1 MNSLQRFSHPKHPL
15 LLKKDD
21 LLGVDAKCYVCN
33 KTVIGSPTYTCTSH
47 DIECQGL
54 YLHKSCAEFPQRIN
68 HENHNQHPLTLR
80 PPLSRWLCDVCLGQG
95 NFVYYCELCE
105 FVLCV
110 DCAFE
115 ERVLCHEGHEDTL
128 QLMHRKVLFSC
139 DACYEEAKDSSYV
152 CTTCEFWIHKE
163 CALAPLIIQTSP
175 NHHHSLHLIYSI
187 PDMHRYFK
195 RFCAICEG
203 VVQKNSWLYY
213 CHKCTFLVHMKCVTR
228 SDSGST
234 DNIQDPYN
242 ESDLV
247 EFPLPNKES
256 LFDLILSQC
265 GSRFQVV
272 AGEGDNTICAPSTLP
287 YEPDIIE
294 EHWSHKNH
302 PLEKLQ
308 YFSIR
313 ENANSDNG
321 DDERV
326 LICDGCI
333 QPITATYPS
342 YYACIQCGFF
352 LHSFCATQMP
362 LELPAGTSSF
372 HPQHFLL
379 LKKTECFY
387 NLVKCEVC
395 WFRTNGFY
403 YHCEPCDINIDIR
416 CAFLPARIKHK
427 SHKHHSLVQR
437 PIPSWTTPIC
447 SLTKYT
453 IYGGV
458 VYECEI
464 CSSFQI
470 HILCLF

>member
-234 DNIQDPYN
+234 SDNIQDPYN

-326 LICDGCI
+326 LICDGGI
-333 QPITATYPS
+333 QPIPATYPYDLHPLS
-342 YYACIQCGFF
+342 LRHPLFF
-352 LHSFCATQMP
+352 Y
-362 LELPAGTSSF
+362 E
-372 HPQHFLL
+372 
-379 LKKTECFY
+379 
-387 NLVKCEVC
+387 
-395 WFRTNGFY
+395 
-403 YHCEPCDINIDIR
+403 
-416 CAFLPARIKHK
+416 
-427 SHKHHSLVQR
+427 
-437 PIPSWTTPIC
+437 
-447 SLTKYT
+447 
-453 IYGGV
+453 GV
-458 VYECEI
+458 LYCEI
-464 CSSFQI
+464 CEDQVNNQRWLYHCGECDHSFHSECIHWYENIKFGGSIEVTIRDQPHTLVLIFKGSPMTRFPPMYMCAICETSSDFTCFLECSGCGLL
-470 HILCLF
+470 LCCDCVPELQYRITGSA